1 MTSLRPSSCPS
12 SRPAPCSRLGT
23 VLAILMVA
31 CAAWGPAAAAEPAD
45 EDNWTGRLQDPAI
58 ARKEAAAA
66 LVEGR
71 RECARQPAAE
81 RPACLKLVQEEHA
94 AALKRLGAAPA
105 RRKP

>member
-1 MTSLRPSSCPS
+1 MTSLRPSS
-12 SRPAPCSRLGT
+12 RPGPRNARRATRCSG
-23 VLAILMVA
+23 VAILLAA
-31 CAAWGPAAAAEPAD
+31 CAAWGSAAAAEPAA
-45 EDNWTGRLQDPAI
+45 EENWTGRLQDPAI

-81 RPACLKLVQEEHA
+81 RAACLKLVQEEHA
-94 AALKRLGAAPA
+94 AALKRLGATPA

>member
-1 MTSLRPSSCPS
+1 MTTPRPSSCPP
-12 SRPAPCSRLGT
+12 SRPAPCSRLRTGAA
-23 VLAILMVA
+23 VLLVA
-31 CAAWGPAAAAEPAD
+31 CAAWGTATAEEPQT
-45 EDNWTGRLQDPAI
+45 EENWTGRPQDPAI

-94 AALKRLGAAPA
+94 AALKRLASPA